1 MRICDGLMASNL
13 TQTINTLISD
23 NWDLTTSHP
32 PHQTLVIYQYFMD
45 FSLWKPEY
53 FQCSHLSIFY
63 YIIYVDVIH
72 ILIAANDRWYWDFKV
87 YSITRLHVSKIFCQY
102 VLFSEPL
109 TCACWCG
116 ACKCMCPVSGII
128 IIISH
133 VSSDH
138 NLPKHQGTPTW
149 TLKLSRT

>member
-1 MRICDGLMASNL
+1 MVWWH
-13 TQTINTLISD
+13 LISPKP
-23 NWDLTTSHP
+23 LTLLYQIIGTSQ
-32 PHQTLVIYQYFMD
+32 PHTLLTRPWLFISISWIISI
-45 FSLWKPEY
+45 SLWKPEY

-87 YSITRLHVSKIFCQY
+87 YSITRLHVSRIFCQSLS
-102 VLFSEPL
+102 VLVCEPL
-109 TCACWCG
+109 TCACRCG